1 MHSQDHPVKPHHRTH
16 TIPPYVTAFITK
28 LLPIAQSVKQTWGV
42 PIAVLIAQGALETGW
57 GQHVKG
63 NAYFGIK
70 GKSESGGSVSFSTHE
85 VVDGKSITIHD
96 SFRAYASLQEAAD
109 GYGEFL
115 RSNPR
120 YAAAFAYTDQPD
132 RFVDTVAAA
141 GYATDPDYAHKLK
154 GIIRAHGLAAYDKT
168 AAPP

>member
-16 TIPPYVTAFITK
+16 TSPPYVTAFIAK

-70 GKSESGGSVSFSTHE
+70 GKSESGGSVSFATHE

-132 RFVDTVAAA
+132 RFVDTAAAA

-154 GIIRAHGLAAYDKT
+154 SIIRAHGLAAYDKT
-168 AAPP
+168 AALP